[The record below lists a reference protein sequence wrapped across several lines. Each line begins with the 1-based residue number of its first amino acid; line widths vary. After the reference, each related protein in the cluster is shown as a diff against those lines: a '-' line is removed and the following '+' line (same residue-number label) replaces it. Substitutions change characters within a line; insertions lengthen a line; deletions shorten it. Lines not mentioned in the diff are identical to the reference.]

1 MRDELGRRFVEH
13 ARLGTGLEI
22 FVHEAPD
29 AAVAIDLI
37 QAILLDDLA
46 EVAAVLD
53 PVAFLDDAAI
63 HVHEVEAAVR
73 AVHHVHDTE
82 VRIAGADELRLGVGI
97 ADAGDAVFVRHLGA
111 TDESADGLG
120 DEDVA
125 TEVGWQA
132 VAAHDFL
139 AARGGEVIQGLVET
153 RTTGAAL
160 VVGQTDLG
168 PDLHEVLG
176 ELRLDVVG
184 SVKNRGLEMPQA
196 FFATGV
202 RPPDLALVV
211 LSEAPLAA
219 AVRDGF
225 LEGFLGAVPAQAV
238 RVIRLVHPV
247 IHRPD
252 QAALLVLEVAVLGTA
267 HEPRLLGV
275 GDAVA
280 IGVAVDEDIKGVG
293 LVDEHA
299 VVERQ
304 DHARQDHLVAEEDV
318 LVELAI
324 ALGALV
330 TRDDA
335 DRVVLI
341 LSVDVLHVRAQLGD
355 VHATVAIEGQVRR
368 LAQAV
373 ALAEHELETITFG
386 ELDGLQFFFRR
397 QRLDGRLRGEIG
409 LIGLLVGG
417 VGSHEGERRQID
429 GGSHGGMTLKSPDC
443 SVLSSRIPCPP

>member
-1 MRDELGRRFVEH
+1 MV
-13 ARLGTGLEI
+13 
-22 FVHEAPD
+22 
-29 AAVAIDLI
+29 
-37 QAILLDDLA
+37 
-46 EVAAVLD
+46 
-53 PVAFLDDAAI
+53 
-63 HVHEVEAAVR
+63 
-73 AVHHVHDTE
+73 
-82 VRIAGADELRLGVGI
+82 
-97 ADAGDAVFVRHLGA
+97 
-111 TDESADGLG
+111 
-120 DEDVA
+120 
-125 TEVGWQA
+125 
-132 VAAHDFL
+132 
-139 AARGGEVIQGLVET
+139 QGLVET
-153 RTTGAAL
+153 GTTGTAL
-160 VVGQTDLG
+160 VIGEADLR
-168 PDLHEVLG
+168 PDLHEVFG
-176 ELRLDVVG
+176 ELRLDIVG
-184 SVKNRGLEMPQA
+184 SVKNRGLEMPEA
-196 FFATGV
+196 FLAASIG
-202 RPPDLALVV
+202 PPDFTLVV

-219 AVRDGF
+219 AAGDAF
-225 LEGFLGAVPAQAV
+225 LERLLGTVPAQAV

-252 QAALLVLEVAVLGTA
+252 QAALLVLEVSILGSA

-275 GDAVA
+275 GDTIA
-280 IGVAVDEDIKGVG
+280 IGVAVDEDIEGVG

-341 LSVDVLHVRAQLGD
+341 LAVDVLHVRAQLGD